1 MRHLV
6 QKAVQRGQRVA
17 HATAGWRDRPRS
29 AGGPD
34 SRRGLALRTFYARTR
49 RLAVAA
55 GVALAVPF
63 VCTPPAHALDSIAL
77 NAPGAS
83 DSLLETL
90 RASSLLLTSEEAER
104 TDPIDLMAAA
114 RAEYGRLIN
123 LLDEE
128 AYYAPEIHVRVD
140 GREAAD
146 ISPLNNPGRIDN
158 IVIDIALGPQFTF
171 GEIAIAPLAPGTE
184 LPADFAPGQPA
195 RSTVVRAALTAAL
208 EAWRDQGHALVES
221 VGQQVVANHNTR
233 SLNVRVSLAPGP
245 RLNVGAIIPEGNER
259 TRDRRVVAI
268 AGLRRGE
275 LHTPESIADAE
286 TRLRQTGAF
295 STVVLETAETP
306 NPDNT
311 VDVTARVEEAL
322 PRRIG
327 FGAELD
333 SENGVGL
340 SGFWLHRNLLGGA
353 ERLRLEAAIDG
364 IAAQVGGVGFTL
376 SALYTR
382 PATFNRDTDMELGL
396 NAVRMSER
404 DYDADAYEASASLV
418 RRYSDTITV
427 SGGLNLRFETA
438 DYSGLDRDFGTFG
451 VPLAITYDTR
461 DEPLN
466 ATQGYYLW
474 TEAMPYLGFA
484 QADSG
489 LRLRFDARIY
499 NDVGTDG
506 RIVLAARA
514 QLGAVVGAA
523 TPATPRGFLFYSGGG
538 GTVRGLPYQ
547 SLGVTTNGVD
557 SGGRGFAALS
567 AEVRFQ
573 VRENYSIVAFAD
585 AGAVSSGAFSGVS
598 GWHAGAG
605 LGLRYD
611 TPIGPLRLDVAVP
624 VRRNAS
630 VTNSDFQLYLG
641 IGQAF

>member
-1 MRHLV
+1 MAAAMV
-6 QKAVQRGQRVA
+6 
-17 HATAGWRDRPRS
+17 
-29 AGGPD
+29 
-34 SRRGLALRTFYARTR
+34 LALPF
-49 RLAVAA
+49 A
-55 GVALAVPF
+55 GTLPAKALE
-63 VCTPPAHALDSIAL
+63 SIEL

-83 DSLLETL
+83 DTLIETL
-90 RASSLLLTSEEAER
+90 RASSLLLTAEGSER
-104 TDPIDLMAAA
+104 TDPLDLMAAA

-123 LLDEE
+123 LLYED
-128 AYYAPEIHVRVD
+128 AYYAPVIHVRVD

-184 LPADFAPGQPA
+184 LPAEFAPGQPA
-195 RSTVVRAALTAAL
+195 RSTVVRAALSAAMD
-208 EAWRDQGHALVES
+208 AWREQGHALVES
-221 VGQQVVANHNTR
+221 VGQQVVANHNAQA
-233 SLNVRVSLAPGP
+233 LDVHVSLAPGP
-245 RLNVGAIIPEGNER
+245 RLNVGTVIPQGNER

-295 STVVLETAETP
+295 SSVVLETAETP
-306 NPDNT
+306 NPDGT
-311 VDVTARVEEAL
+311 VDVTASVEEAL

-327 FGAELD
+327 FGAEID

-353 ERLRLEAAIDG
+353 ERLRLEAEIDG
-364 IAAQVGGVGFTL
+364 IAAQVGGLGFTL

-396 NAVRMSER
+396 HAVRMSER

-418 RRYSDTITV
+418 RRFSDRLTV
-427 SGGLNLRFETA
+427 SGGINLRFETA
-438 DYSGLDRDFGTFG
+438 DYSGLDRDFGTLG
-451 VPLAITYDTR
+451 VPVSATYDTR

-474 TEAMPYLGFA
+474 SEAMPYLGFA

-489 LRLRFDARIY
+489 LRLRFDGRIY

-514 QLGAVVGAA
+514 QLGAVLGAA
-523 TPATPRGFLFYSGGG
+523 TDATPRGYLFYSGGG

-567 AEVRFQ
+567 AELRVR
-573 VRENYSIVAFAD
+573 VRESYSIVAFAD
-585 AGAVSSGAFSGVS
+585 AGAVSSGAFSGVY
-598 GWHAGAG
+598 GWQAGG
-605 LGLRYD
+605 GIGLRYD

-624 VRRNAS
+624 IRRNAS
-630 VTNSDFQLYLG
+630 VSGNDFQLYLG